1 MDAVGFSQDAQ
12 EKTFRFIS
20 AVLLLGNIVFVKRPG
35 YHSDE
40 SNFFKI
46 LLLCKLYIILT
57 TNHYLLRRIC
67 GERGTCGYHCWAA
80 KN

>member
-40 SNFFKI
+40 SNFFFNF
-46 LLLCKLYIILT
+46 IIM
-57 TNHYLLRRIC
+57 
-67 GERGTCGYHCWAA
+67 
-80 KN
+80 